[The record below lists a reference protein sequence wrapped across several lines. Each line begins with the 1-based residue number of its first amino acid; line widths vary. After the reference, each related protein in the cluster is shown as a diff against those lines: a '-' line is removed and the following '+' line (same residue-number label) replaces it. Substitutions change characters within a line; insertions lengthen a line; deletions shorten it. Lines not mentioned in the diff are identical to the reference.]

1 MNASQ
6 MSSSFMTGTS
16 EISSATSISEL
27 PSGLEDGESDDDVTE
42 VTTDSS
48 SESSGSDN
56 EPEVLF
62 VASKPQMKKL
72 ETPVIGAWK
81 NASATT
87 MSSVRDPRTPEP
99 HDLTKRPK
107 SLKSQ

>member
-6 MSSSFMTGTS
+6 ISSSFMTGTS

-48 SESSGSDN
+48 SESSESDN

-72 ETPVIGAWK
+72 EPPVIGAWK

-87 MSSVRDPRTPEP
+87 MSSVRDPRTQTIVVSVRDPVQNP
-99 HDLTKRPK
+99 
-107 SLKSQ
+107 

>member
-6 MSSSFMTGTS
+6 ISSSFMTGTS

-42 VTTDSS
+42 VTTDTAS
-48 SESSGSDN
+48 SESSESDN

-72 ETPVIGAWK
+72 EPPVIGAWK

-87 MSSVRDPRTPEP
+87 MSSVTYRDQRI
-99 HDLTKRPK
+99 H
-107 SLKSQ
+107 

>member
-6 MSSSFMTGTS
+6 ISSSFMTGTS

-48 SESSGSDN
+48 SESSDN

-72 ETPVIGAWK
+72 EPPVIGAWK

-87 MSSVRDPRTPEP
+87 MSSVRDPWTPEP

>member
-6 MSSSFMTGTS
+6 ISSSFMTGTS

-27 PSGLEDGESDDDVTE
+27 PSGLEDGVSDDDVTE

-48 SESSGSDN
+48 SSESSESDN
-56 EPEVLF
+56 GPEILF

-72 ETPVIGAWK
+72 EPPIIGAWK

-87 MSSVRDPRTPEP
+87 MSSARD
-99 HDLTKRPK
+99 
-107 SLKSQ
+107 